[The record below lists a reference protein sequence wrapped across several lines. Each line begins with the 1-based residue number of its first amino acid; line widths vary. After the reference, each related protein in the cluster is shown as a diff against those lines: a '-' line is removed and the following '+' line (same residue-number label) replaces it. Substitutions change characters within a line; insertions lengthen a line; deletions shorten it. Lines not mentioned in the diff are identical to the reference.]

1 MASSNHRD
9 ILVVGTTDDKDV
21 TVSATRDREGKS
33 VVLHLC
39 NPSGVVK
46 PVAFDF
52 AGKAGFGL
60 VKATSLSAPSLE
72 ARNTP
77 DDPDRISPV
86 DVTVAFRSVPTLKPY
101 SYTVV
106 EFRK

>member
-1 MASSNHRD
+1 M
-9 ILVVGTTDDKDV
+9 
-21 TVSATRDREGKS
+21 
-33 VVLHLC
+33 
-39 NPSGVVK
+39 
-46 PVAFDF
+46 
-52 AGKAGFGL
+52 

-101 SYTVV
+101 SYTVA